1 MGADAV
7 EGARDRGV
15 VTGLAGWSWRGRL
28 PVILLAAALITLIE
42 LRVGVTIA
50 HSRHDVY
57 RLPRVA
63 VVTVVAAGVL
73 ATVAAA
79 GLVIVPRPRGAIIVA
94 VVAALLVAGIGTAF
108 SIGLL
113 LIPAAIVSAFAIVPA
128 LRGDGPRVWGLAFLC
143 GVPLGVGLV
152 AVSIVSIQPPLV
164 KCETNSVTE
173 SERAW
178 WGGGSGTSS
187 GTDWM
192 SPAGDAHGTITSDG
206 QAFRY
211 ACRGSD
217 LVSFS
222 ERE

>member
-1 MGADAV
+1 MTV
-7 EGARDRGV
+7 
-15 VTGLAGWSWRGRL
+15 LAGWSWRHRL

-57 RLPRVA
+57 RLPRAA
-63 VVTVVAAGVL
+63 VVTVVGFGVI

-94 VVAALLVAGIGTAF
+94 LVAGLFAAGIATMF

-113 LIPAAIVSAFAIVPA
+113 LLPAAIVSAFAIVPS
-128 LRGDGPRVWGLAFLC
+128 LRGGGRRGWALAFLC
-143 GVPLGVGLV
+143 GIPLGAGLV

-164 KCETNSVTE
+164 RCDRGSVTE
-173 SERAW
+173 EERAW
-178 WGGGSGTSS
+178 WGGGLGTSS
-187 GTDWM
+187 SSEWI
-192 SPAGDAHGTITSDG
+192 SPAGDAHGTISTDG
-206 QAFRY
+206 RTFRY

-222 ERE
+222 ELS

>member
-1 MGADAV
+1 MSAAS
-7 EGARDRGV
+7 A
-15 VTGLAGWSWRGRL
+15 TGPAGRSWRRRL

-57 RLPRVA
+57 RLPRAA
-63 VVTVVAAGVL
+63 VVTVIAAGVI

-79 GLVIVPRPRGAIIVA
+79 ALVVVPRPRGAI
-94 VVAALLVAGIGTAF
+94 VVALVAGLFVAGVATMF

-113 LIPAAIVSAFAIVPA
+113 LLPAAIVSAFAIVPT
-128 LRGDGPRVWGLAFLC
+128 LRGGGRRAWALAFLC
-143 GVPLGVGLV
+143 GVPLGAGLV
-152 AVSIVSIQPPLV
+152 AVSIVSVQPPLV
-164 KCETNSVTE
+164 RCGSGSVTE
-173 SERAW
+173 SERDW

-187 GTDWM
+187 GTDWIR
-192 SPAGDAHGTITSDG
+192 PAGDANGTITTDG
-206 QAFRY
+206 RTYRY

-222 ERE
+222 ELS

>member
-1 MGADAV
+1 
-7 EGARDRGV
+7 
-15 VTGLAGWSWRGRL
+15 VTVLAGWSWRRRL
-28 PVILLAAALITLIE
+28 PVVLLAAALITLIE

-50 HSRHDVY
+50 HSRHEVY
-57 RLPRVA
+57 RLPRAA
-63 VVTVVAAGVL
+63 VVTVVAAGVV

-94 VVAALLVAGIGTAF
+94 LVAGLFAAGIATMF

-113 LIPAAIVSAFAIVPA
+113 LLPAAIVSAFALVPA
-128 LRGDGPRVWGLAFLC
+128 LRGGGARVWALAFLC

-164 KCETNSVTE
+164 RCGSGSVTE
-173 SERAW
+173 EERAW

-187 GTDWM
+187 STDWI
-192 SPAGDAHGTITSDG
+192 SPAGDARGRITTG
-206 QAFRY
+206 GRTFRY
-211 ACRGSD
+211 ACRGSE

-222 ERE
+222 GGS

>member
-1 MGADAV
+1 VSAASP
-7 EGARDRGV
+7 RGL
-15 VTGLAGWSWRGRL
+15 TGWSWRRRL

-57 RLPRVA
+57 RLPPAA
-63 VVTVVAAGVL
+63 VVTVVAAGVI

-79 GLVIVPRPRGAIIVA
+79 GLVLVPRPRAAIL
-94 VVAALLVAGIGTAF
+94 AALVSGLFVAGIATAF

-113 LIPAAIVSAFAIVPA
+113 LIPAAIVSAFALVPA
-128 LRGDGPRVWGLAFLC
+128 LRGEAPRVRALAFLC
-143 GVPLGVGLV
+143 GVPLGIGLV

-164 KCETNSVTE
+164 RCGSGSVTE
-173 SERAW
+173 SDRAW

-187 GTDWM
+187 GTDWIA
-192 SPAGDAHGTITSDG
+192 PDGDAHGTISSGGRTY
-206 QAFRY
+206 RY

-217 LVSFS
+217 LVAFS
-222 ERE
+222 PLS

>member
-1 MGADAV
+1 MSAAS
-7 EGARDRGV
+7 A
-15 VTGLAGWSWRGRL
+15 TGLAGWSWRRRL

-57 RLPRVA
+57 RLPRAA
-63 VVTVVAAGVL
+63 VVTVVVAGVL
-73 ATVAAA
+73 ATIAAA
-79 GLVIVPRPRGAIIVA
+79 GLVLVPRPRGAIIVA
-94 VVAALLVAGIGTAF
+94 VVAGLFVAGVATMF

-128 LRGDGPRVWGLAFLC
+128 LRGGGRRAWTLAFLC
-143 GVPLGVGLV
+143 GVPLGAGLV

-164 KCETNSVTE
+164 RCGSGSVTE
-173 SERAW
+173 SDRAW

-187 GTDWM
+187 GTDWIT
-192 SPAGDAHGTITSDG
+192 PQGAADGTVTADG
-206 QAFRY
+206 RTFRY

-222 ERE
+222 ELD

>member
-1 MGADAV
+1 
-7 EGARDRGV
+7 
-15 VTGLAGWSWRGRL
+15 VTVLAGWSWRRRL

-57 RLPRVA
+57 RLPRAA
-63 VVTVVAAGVL
+63 VVTVVAAGVI

-94 VVAALLVAGIGTAF
+94 LVAGLFVAGIATLF

-113 LIPAAIVSAFAIVPA
+113 LLPAAIVSAFAIVPA
-128 LRGDGPRVWGLAFLC
+128 LRGGGRWAWALAFLC
-143 GVPLGVGLV
+143 GIPLGAGLV
-152 AVSIVSIQPPLV
+152 AVSIVSTQPPLV
-164 KCETNSVTE
+164 QCDRGSVTE
-173 SERAW
+173 SERDW

-187 GTDWM
+187 GTDWI
-192 SPAGDAHGTITSDG
+192 SPAGDTHGTVTTDG
-206 QAFRY
+206 RTFRY
-211 ACRGSD
+211 ICRGSD

-222 ERE
+222 ELS

>member
-1 MGADAV
+1 MSAAS
-7 EGARDRGV
+7 A
-15 VTGLAGWSWRGRL
+15 TGLAGWSWRRRL

-57 RLPRVA
+57 RLPRAA
-63 VVTVVAAGVL
+63 VVTVVAAGVI
-73 ATVAAA
+73 ATLGAA
-79 GLVIVPRPRGAIIVA
+79 GLVIVPRPRGAIL
-94 VVAALLVAGIGTAF
+94 AALVSGLFVAGIATAF

-113 LIPAAIVSAFAIVPA
+113 LIPASIVSAFALVPA
-128 LRGDGPRVWGLAFLC
+128 LRGDGPRGWGLAFLC

-164 KCETNSVTE
+164 RCGAGSVTE
-173 SERAW
+173 SDRAW

-187 GTDWM
+187 GTDWIA
-192 SPAGDAHGTITSDG
+192 PDGDAHGTISSGGRTY
-206 QAFRY
+206 RY

-217 LVSFS
+217 LVAFS
-222 ERE
+222 PLS

>member
-7 EGARDRGV
+7 EGARDHGV

-28 PVILLAAALITLIE
+28 PFILLAAALITLIE

-57 RLPRVA
+57 RLPRAA

-73 ATVAAA
+73 ATVGAA
-79 GLVIVPRPRGAIIVA
+79 GLVIVPRPRGAII
-94 VVAALLVAGIGTAF
+94 AALVTGLFAAGIATAF

-113 LIPAAIVSAFAIVPA
+113 LIPAAIVSAFALVPA
-128 LRGDGPRVWGLAFLC
+128 LRGDGPRMWGLAFLC
-143 GVPLGVGLV
+143 GLPLGVGLV

-164 KCETNSVTE
+164 KCARNSVEE

-178 WGGGSGTSS
+178 WGGGSGTFS
-187 GTDWM
+187 GTDWI
-192 SPAGDAHGTITSDG
+192 SPTGDAHGTITSDG
-206 QAFRY
+206 KTFRY
-211 ACRGSD
+211 ACRGAD

-222 ERE
+222 ELE

>member
-1 MGADAV
+1 
-7 EGARDRGV
+7 
-15 VTGLAGWSWRGRL
+15 VTGLAAWSWRRRL

-57 RLPRVA
+57 RLPRAA
-63 VVTVVAAGVL
+63 VVTVLAAGVI

-94 VVAALLVAGIGTAF
+94 LVAGLFAAGVATLF

-113 LIPAAIVSAFAIVPA
+113 LLPAAIVSAFAIVPA
-128 LRGDGPRVWGLAFLC
+128 LRGGGRRAWALAFLC
-143 GVPLGVGLV
+143 GIPLGAGLV

-164 KCETNSVTE
+164 QCDGGSVTE
-173 SERAW
+173 SERDW

-187 GTDWM
+187 GTDWI
-192 SPAGDAHGTITSDG
+192 SPSGDAHGTITTDG
-206 QAFRY
+206 RTFRY
-211 ACRGSD
+211 SCRGSD

-222 ERE
+222 ELS

>member
-1 MGADAV
+1 VSAAS
-7 EGARDRGV
+7 A
-15 VTGLAGWSWRGRL
+15 TGLAGWSWRRRL

-57 RLPRVA
+57 RLPRAA
-63 VVTVVAAGVL
+63 VVTVVAFGVI

-79 GLVIVPRPRGAIIVA
+79 GLVIVPRPRATIIVA
-94 VVAALLVAGIGTAF
+94 LVAGLFVAGIATLF

-113 LIPAAIVSAFAIVPA
+113 LLPAAIVSAFAIVPS
-128 LRGDGPRVWGLAFLC
+128 LRGGGRWGWALAFLC
-143 GVPLGVGLV
+143 GIPLGTGLV

-164 KCETNSVTE
+164 HCDRGSVTE
-173 SERAW
+173 EERAW
-178 WGGGSGTSS
+178 WGGGLGTSS
-187 GTDWM
+187 SSEWI
-192 SPAGDAHGTITSDG
+192 SPAGDAHGTISTDG
-206 QAFRY
+206 RTFRY

-222 ERE
+222 ELS

>member
-1 MGADAV
+1 VSAASP
-7 EGARDRGV
+7 
-15 VTGLAGWSWRGRL
+15 TGLTGWSWRRRL

-57 RLPRVA
+57 RLPRAA
-63 VVTVVAAGVL
+63 VITVVAAGVI
-73 ATVAAA
+73 ATLGAA
-79 GLVIVPRPRGAIIVA
+79 GLVIVPRPRGAIL
-94 VVAALLVAGIGTAF
+94 AALVSGLFVAGIATAF

-113 LIPAAIVSAFAIVPA
+113 LIPAAIVSAFALVPA

-164 KCETNSVTE
+164 RCGSGSVTE
-173 SERAW
+173 SDRAW

-187 GTDWM
+187 GTDWIA
-192 SPAGDAHGTITSDG
+192 PDGDAHGTISSGGRTY
-206 QAFRY
+206 RY
-211 ACRGSD
+211 ACHGSD

-222 ERE
+222 PLS

>member
-1 MGADAV
+1 
-7 EGARDRGV
+7 
-15 VTGLAGWSWRGRL
+15 VTVLAGWSWRRRL

-57 RLPRVA
+57 RLPRAA

-79 GLVIVPRPRGAIIVA
+79 ALVILPRPRGAIIVA
-94 VVAALLVAGIGTAF
+94 LVVGLFVAGAATLL

-113 LIPAAIVSAFAIVPA
+113 LLPAALVSAFAIVPA
-128 LRGDGPRVWGLAFLC
+128 LRGGGRRGWALAFLC
-143 GVPLGVGLV
+143 GIPLGAGLV

-164 KCETNSVTE
+164 KCGRGSVSE
-173 SERAW
+173 DERAW

-187 GTDWM
+187 STDWI
-192 SPAGDAHGTITSDG
+192 SPAGDAHGTITTDG
-206 QAFRY
+206 TTYRY

-222 ERE
+222 ELE

>member
-1 MGADAV
+1 VSAASP
-7 EGARDRGV
+7 RGL
-15 VTGLAGWSWRGRL
+15 TGWSWRRRL

-57 RLPRVA
+57 RLPRAA
-63 VVTVVAAGVL
+63 VVTVVAAGVI

-79 GLVIVPRPRGAIIVA
+79 GLVLVPRPRAAIL
-94 VVAALLVAGIGTAF
+94 AALVSGLFVAGIATAF

-113 LIPAAIVSAFAIVPA
+113 LIPAAIVSAFALVPA
-128 LRGDGPRVWGLAFLC
+128 LRGEAPRVWALALVC

-164 KCETNSVTE
+164 RCGSGSVTE
-173 SERAW
+173 SDRAW

-187 GTDWM
+187 GTDWIA
-192 SPAGDAHGTITSDG
+192 PDGVAHGTISSGGRTY
-206 QAFRY
+206 RY

-217 LVSFS
+217 LVAFS
-222 ERE
+222 PLS

>member
-1 MGADAV
+1 M
-7 EGARDRGV
+7 
-15 VTGLAGWSWRGRL
+15 TGLAGWSWRRRL

-57 RLPRVA
+57 RLPREA

-79 GLVIVPRPRGAIIVA
+79 GLVIVPRPRGAI
-94 VVAALLVAGIGTAF
+94 VVALVAGLFAAGVATMF

-113 LIPAAIVSAFAIVPA
+113 LLPAAIVSAFGIVPA
-128 LRGDGPRVWGLAFLC
+128 LRGGGRWAWALAFLC
-143 GVPLGVGLV
+143 GIPLGAGLV
-152 AVSIVSIQPPLV
+152 TVSIVSVQPPLV
-164 KCETNSVTE
+164 RCDRGSVTE

-187 GTDWM
+187 GTDWI
-192 SPAGDAHGTITSDG
+192 SPAGAAHGTITTDG
-206 QAFRY
+206 RTFRY
-211 ACRGSD
+211 TCRGSD

-222 ERE
+222 ELS

>member
-1 MGADAV
+1 MSAASP
-7 EGARDRGV
+7 
-15 VTGLAGWSWRGRL
+15 TGLTGWSWRRRL

-57 RLPRVA
+57 RLPRAA
-63 VVTVVAAGVL
+63 VITVVAAGVI
-73 ATVAAA
+73 ATLGAA
-79 GLVIVPRPRGAIIVA
+79 GLVIVPRPRGAIL
-94 VVAALLVAGIGTAF
+94 AALVSGLFVAGIATAF

-113 LIPAAIVSAFAIVPA
+113 LIPAAIVSAFALVPA

-164 KCETNSVTE
+164 RCGSGSVTE
-173 SERAW
+173 SDRAW

-187 GTDWM
+187 GTDWIA
-192 SPAGDAHGTITSDG
+192 PDGDAHGTISSGGRTY
-206 QAFRY
+206 RY
-211 ACRGSD
+211 ACHGSD

-222 ERE
+222 PLS